1 MTSLL
6 IDEPPL
12 QVLPSLAVKIGLNEA
27 IVVQQMHY
35 WAKKSRVE
43 KNGYRWV
50 YNTSKQWAEQ
60 FPFWSEKTLKRTIL
74 ALREAGFLVAE
85 KLSDQA
91 MDQTLYYRINYDK
104 LSSSIGPNCPNGM
117 GQVDPMHRASLTQ
130 SLISTETN
138 STETTQ
144 RGRGAK
150 RAPSSFTVTDEMRE
164 WALTEA
170 PHADIRRE
178 TAVFL
183 DYEFKSART
192 DWPAAWRNW
201 MRRASKSAAERQ
213 QTYRPSAAEERM
225 YRIAPNA
232 CNRQVRDYFDQR
244 KPIEVIDEF
253 PSLVG

>member
-1 MTSLL
+1 MTNLL

-27 IVVQQMHY
+27 IVVQQVHY
-35 WAKKSRVE
+35 WAKRTKVE
-43 KNGYRWV
+43 KNGHRWV
-50 YNTSKQWAEQ
+50 YNTTQEWLEQ
-60 FPFWSEKTLKRTIL
+60 FPFWSESTLKRTIRS
-74 ALREAGFLVAE
+74 LRESGVLVAE
-85 KLSDQA
+85 KLGDNPW
-91 MDQTLYYRINYDK
+91 DQTLFYRVDYAK
-104 LSSSIGPNCPNGM
+104 LTDCIGSICTDGSSQSEP
-117 GQVDPMHRASLTQ
+117 VERVKVTR
-130 SLISTETN
+130 SLISTETK
-138 STETTQ
+138 TETTQ